1 MITLK
6 EVPLASITI
15 GERFR
20 EDLGDLNELIVSFQK
35 EGIIQP
41 LAVRENEDGS
51 HILLAGGRRF
61 AAATKAGLETVPV
74 RCYPSS
80 LSELEMRS
88 IELMENICRKDMDW
102 KEKAQL
108 SKRIYELQVE
118 IYGEKQSTAADAP
131 GVSKRDVA
139 DLLGKSHV
147 SLVKDI
153 QRADALKIFPELAK
167 AKNASD
173 ADKMLGK
180 LQEEMLRSELA
191 SRIEARTASTP
202 IDKIHQGLV
211 SQYLIGD
218 FFEGVKNVPTGSI
231 DFVEL
236 DPPYAIN
243 LNAQK
248 RDMTLTYS
256 GNNYNEVDIEQYPT
270 FITNT
275 LKECYRTMSNSSW
288 MIIWH
293 AKQWKDRLN
302 DEILSLWCARKWREI
317 LSMQGVPFDEGIWY
331 KGNIGQT
338 NSPNVHL
345 ASCYE
350 PFLYVHKGNPSIIR
364 QGRSNVFNYKPVSG
378 ARKVHP
384 TERPIEMIQDMIQTF
399 CWEGARILVPF
410 LGSGN
415 SILAASNLGMTAFGW
430 DLSQEYKDAY
440 IIKVADSRPGSYRT
454 YKEEAKDA

>member
-6 EVPLASITI
+6 EIPLTSII
-15 GERFR
+15 VGERFR
-20 EDLGDLNELIVSFQK
+20 KDLGNINELVVSFQK

-88 IELMENICRKDMDW
+88 IELMENVCREDMDW

-108 SKRIYELQVE
+108 SKRIYELQIE
-118 IYGEKQSTAADAP
+118 IHGEKQSTSPDAP
-131 GVSKRDVA
+131 GISKRDVA
-139 DLLGKSHV
+139 SLIGKSHA
-147 SLVKDI
+147 SLIKDI
-153 QRADALKIFPELAK
+153 QRADALRIFPELAK
-167 AKNASD
+167 AKNAGD

-236 DPPYAIN
+236 DPPYAID

-248 RDMTLTYS
+248 RDMTLAYS

-270 FITNT
+270 FLFDV
-275 LKECYRTMSNSSW
+275 LKECYRAMSNSSW
-288 MIIWH
+288 MVIWH
-293 AKQWKDRLN
+293 AKQWRRLIQ
-302 DEILSLWCARKWREI
+302 DILDNIGLAY
-317 LSMQGVPFDEGIWY
+317 DEGIWY
-331 KGNIGQT
+331 KGNVGQT

-350 PFLYVHKGNPSIIR
+350 PFFYVRKGNPSIIR

-378 ARKVHP
+378 ARKIHP